1 MKNVINVIGSIA
13 LCVLCVIVLLSVSGC
28 ANILAQQFGN
38 QHHAPA
44 SNTPIVLGSA
54 QRYTYQLAQ
63 ELFANMQADKQYRYA
78 VAGFVPV
85 TNMQT
90 NLNEQGPLMLL
101 GHQLEQ
107 GLITEAVK
115 RGYTA
120 QDYKATNA
128 IIMNPLH
135 ERALSRDLN
144 HLSTLQNIDYYITGT
159 ITPQQNGAMVNAR
172 IINVRNKDVVAA
184 ATSFFPADLFWET
197 EQVTLR
203 NGQLYRTQKPITVSN
218 TLE

>member
-1 MKNVINVIGSIA
+1 MKNVINVIGSVVLCL
-13 LCVLCVIVLLSVSGC
+13 LCVFIIIMLSGC
-28 ANILAQQFGN
+28 ANMVAPSSTTSADKPEQGLILGN
-38 QHHAPA
+38 
-44 SNTPIVLGSA
+44 SEL
-54 QRYTYQLAQ
+54 YTFKLAQ
-63 ELFANMQADKQYRYA
+63 ELFANILPDKQYRYA

-107 GLITEAVK
+107 GLITEAVR

-120 QDYKATNA
+120 QDFKATNA
-128 IIMNPLH
+128 IIMSDLS

-144 HLSTLQNIDYYITGT
+144 HLSTLQNVDYYITGT

-184 ATSFFPADLFWET
+184 ATSFFPGDLFWEK

-203 NGQLYRTQKPITVSN
+203 NGQLYRTEKPSNYSN